1 MKRTTKTTTRIKV
14 NIEPYVSGSADKNR
28 FDVNYGV
35 NLSKG
40 PVNFNIDQSAGTGYK
55 PETTFTLGVNIP
67 ITKRI
72 KNRGSH

>member
-1 MKRTTKTTTRIKV
+1 MKRTTKTTTRINMDIK
-14 NIEPYVSGSADKNR
+14 PYVSGSADKNR

-35 NLSKG
+35 TLSKG

-72 KNRGSH
+72 KNRGSN